1 MEEKLKKFQER
12 REELKKW
19 LHGTIYKQYDLEE
32 TAETV
37 KENVDEYFSD
47 EWLKDNLWHIN

>member
-19 LHGTIYKQYDLEE
+19 LYGTIYKLYDTEE

-37 KENVDEYFSD
+37 QEDVDRYFSD
-47 EWLKDNLWHIN
+47 DWIKELLK

>member
-47 EWLKDNLWHIN
+47 EWLKDNL